1 MKFAD
6 IVKAVKG
13 GKPKTLAV
21 AVAQDLEVLEAV
33 SAAQK
38 EGLATPILVG
48 DEAKIRSIAKEAK
61 LDIEGL
67 RIVNEPD
74 NIAAVKRA
82 VTMVGSG
89 EADVLMKGL
98 VGTADL
104 LRGVLNKDW
113 GLATG
118 NTISYVGIIDSPEY
132 DRLLFLTDPAIATY
146 PDLKMKIDL
155 INNAVQVARAL
166 GVDKPKVACVTAVE
180 VVNPKMEAT
189 MDAALL
195 AKMSDRGQIKNCVVD
210 GPLAL
215 DNAGIIANGVRPHI
229 PDCPYSR
236 PTPRPMTTAGR
247 ILAAS
252 NTIPRARGV
261 PACRTLICVPHIK
274 QMSATKAMAPVL
286 NSGVV
291 NPPISRMEGK
301 KEFTK
306 TPRTM
311 GKIISPPGTLHIVW

>member
-33 SAAQK
+33 SAAKK
-38 EGLATPILVG
+38 EGLATAILVG
-48 DEAKIRSIAKEAK
+48 DEAKIKSIAKEAK

-67 RIVNEPD
+67 RIENVPD
-74 NIAAVKRA
+74 NSAAVKKA
-82 VTMVGSG
+82 VTLVGDG

-104 LRGVLNKDW
+104 LRGVLNKEW

-118 NTISYVGIIDSPEY
+118 NTISYVAIIDSPAY

-155 INNAVQVARAL
+155 INNSVKVARAL
-166 GVDKPKVACVTAVE
+166 GVDKPKVACVAAVE

-189 MDAALL
+189 IDGALL
-195 AKMSDRGQIKNCVVD
+195 AKMSDRGQIKNCIVD

-215 DNAGIIANGVRPHI
+215 DNALSEESAKHKGVVSPVAGKADILLVHNI
-229 PDCPYSR
+229 ETGNALYKSAHYLADCE
-236 PTPRPMTTAGR
+236 TAGITVGAR
-247 ILAAS
+247 VPIVITSRADTAQTKFNSIACAIMAAG
-252 NTIPRARGV
+252 N
-261 PACRTLICVPHIK
+261 
-274 QMSATKAMAPVL
+274 
-286 NSGVV
+286 
-291 NPPISRMEGK
+291 
-301 KEFTK
+301 
-306 TPRTM
+306 
-311 GKIISPPGTLHIVW
+311 

>member
-6 IVKAVKG
+6 IIKAVKG
-13 GKPKTLAV
+13 GRPKTIAV
-21 AVAQDLEVLEAV
+21 AVAQDLEVLEAI
-33 SAAQK
+33 SAAK
-38 EGLATPILVG
+38 REGLATAVLVG
-48 DEAKIRSIAKEAK
+48 DEARIKSIAKEAE
-61 LDIEGL
+61 LDIDGL

-74 NIAAVKRA
+74 NLAAVKKA

-113 GLATG
+113 GLSTG
-118 NTISYVGIIDSPEY
+118 KTISYVGIIDSPEY

-166 GVDKPKVACVTAVE
+166 GVDQPKVACVTAVE

-195 AKMSDRGQIKNCVVD
+195 AKMSDRGQIRNCIVD

-215 DNAGIIANGVRPHI
+215 DNALSEESARHKGIVSPVAGKADILLVHNIETGNALFKSAHYLA
-229 PDCPYSR
+229 DCE
-236 PTPRPMTTAGR
+236 TAGFTVGASVPIVITSR
-247 ILAAS
+247 ADTAQTKFNSIACAIMAA
-252 NTIPRARGV
+252 
-261 PACRTLICVPHIK
+261 
-274 QMSATKAMAPVL
+274 
-286 NSGVV
+286 
-291 NPPISRMEGK
+291 GK
-301 KEFTK
+301 
-306 TPRTM
+306 
-311 GKIISPPGTLHIVW
+311 